1 MSSQHKLI
9 AGTVVIAV
17 LAGGGAALAAIELS
31 NGSPSAATASI
42 PSDPYYGNGVGR
54 YGLGP
59 GRLGGRG
66 LGGGLGPGDDG
77 GRFDDGAGFAG
88 PRMLGSGLVAAA
100 TYLGVSG
107 TALRTQLA
115 SGQTLAQ
122 IAKAQ
127 GESVD
132 GLVAA
137 MVAATKRALDSA
149 VGNGYLTQ
157 RQASLVEANMAARL
171 KGFVNGTRGRGPFG
185 GGFGRGGDEG
195 NGTGPSGNG
204 SFGGTRTTTT

>member
-9 AGTVVIAV
+9 AGTVVVAV

-31 NGSPSAATASI
+31 NGAPAAATASI
-42 PSDPYYGNGVGR
+42 SSDPYDGNGVGR

-77 GRFDDGAGFAG
+77 GRFDDGGGFAG
-88 PRMLGSGLVAAA
+88 PRMLGSSLVAAS
-100 TYLGVSG
+100 TYLGLSG

-122 IAKAQ
+122 IAKTQ
-127 GESVD
+127 GKSVD

-137 MVAATKRALDSA
+137 MVTASKQALDTA
-149 VGNGYLTQ
+149 VSNGYLTQ
-157 RQASLVEANMAARL
+157 QQAAAIEANMAARL
-171 KGFVNGTRGRGPFG
+171 KGFVNGTGRRGPFG
-185 GGFGRGGDEG
+185 GRFGRGGDNG
-195 NGTGPSGNG
+195 NGNGSPGTG
-204 SFGGTRTTTT
+204 SFGGTTTA

>member
-9 AGTVVIAV
+9 AGTVVVAV
-17 LAGGGAALAAIELS
+17 LAGAGAALAAIELS
-31 NGSPSAATASI
+31 NGAPAAATASI
-42 PSDPYYGNGVGR
+42 SSDPSYGNGVVR

-66 LGGGLGPGDDG
+66 LGGGLGPGEDD
-77 GRFDDGAGFAG
+77 RFDAGARFAG
-88 PRMLGSGLVAAA
+88 PRLLGSTLVAAA
-100 TYLGVSG
+100 AYLGLST
-107 TALRTQLA
+107 TALRAELV

-122 IAKAQ
+122 IARVQ

-137 MVAATKRALDSA
+137 MVSAARQAIDTA

-157 RQASLVEANMAARL
+157 QQAAAIEAGMAARL
-171 KGFVNGTRGRGPFG
+171 KGFVRGTWSRGPFG
-185 GGFGRGGDEG
+185 GGFGADATGFPAQS
-195 NGTGPSGNG
+195 GTG
-204 SFGGTRTTTT
+204 SFGGETTTTTT

>member
-9 AGTVVIAV
+9 AGTVVVAV
-17 LAGGGAALAAIELS
+17 FAGGGAALAAIELS
-31 NGSPSAATASI
+31 NGPPAAATASI
-42 PSDPYYGNGVGR
+42 SSDPQYGKGVGR

-66 LGGGLGPGDDG
+66 LGGGLGPGHDDG
-77 GRFDDGAGFAG
+77 RFADGGAGFAG
-88 PRMLGSGLVAAA
+88 PRLLGSSLVAAA
-100 TYLGVSG
+100 TYLGLSR
-107 TALRTQLA
+107 TDLRTQLA

-127 GESVD
+127 GKSVD

-137 MVAATKRALDSA
+137 MVAAAKRALDTA

-157 RQASLVEANMAARL
+157 QQAAAVEADMAARL
-171 KGFVNGTRGRGPFG
+171 KSFVSGSGARGPFG
-185 GGFGRGGDEG
+185 GGAA
-195 NGTGPSGNG
+195 T
-204 SFGGTRTTTT
+204 TATTT